1 MDKMTGKEKRDW
13 TFMSE
18 NPPTDEWGEARMQRL
33 LDLGAGSAKWYG
45 AGDQVD
51 NVVQN
56 VILRMIKII
65 LGGMTRRIKSEILRP
80 SRGTCTHRFGTRLVP
95 FTRVTSVSA
104 RIVSSSQHY
113 SPAKGMRVP

>member
-56 VILRMIKII
+56 VILRMIKNHTWWNDPKNQIV
-65 LGGMTRRIKSEILRP
+65 RP
-80 SRGTCTHRFGTRLVP
+80 SRGSHRFGTRLVP
-95 FTRVTSVSA
+95 FTRVA
-104 RIVSSSQHY
+104 FPQE
-113 SPAKGMRVP
+113 